1 MNAQS
6 YLKRIKWI
14 ETQIRHRNVEKRRW
28 RELATNITASMD
40 GERVSSSGNK
50 QRMAS
55 AIESGI
61 DKERLL
67 NQQIKELSAERQ
79 EIIDT
84 IEMLPEDESDILYRA
99 YVEYQPLK
107 EVAYARKEAYSTI
120 TGKHGTALRHIQEI
134 LNSRE
139 KTNGCE

>member
-1 MNAQS
+1 
-6 YLKRIKWI
+6 
-14 ETQIRHRNVEKRRW
+14 
-28 RELATNITASMD
+28 MD

-61 DKERLL
+61 DKERWIDE
-67 NQQIKELSAERQ
+67 QINELRAEWRRIV
-79 EIIDT
+79 ET
-84 IEMLPEDESDILYRA
+84 IAMLPEDESDILHRV

-134 LNSRE
+134 LNSRAE
-139 KTNGCE
+139 TDSTK